1 MPAAAAARK
10 NESFSDQ
17 KYNLKLELVTKNCS
31 ISSGE
36 LRQMEEDLD
45 ALAKLTEKMPVS
57 DLLVTI
63 AWFEHS
69 QEYHVKT
76 SLITPGK
83 TLFTGEHDSVAH
95 PAYQKCVRKLVQKLK
110 AYKNRME
117 TQDNRRSR
125 LAEGTV
131 QEVTPDVVPELAT
144 LEKAIHARD
153 YLAFRQEMAGFDG
166 SLRDRVGR
174 WVQRYPDLDRAI
186 GETLPVADIMEEV
199 YLTAYDQFL
208 ERPTEM
214 RLGDWLEGLV
224 DPGIRNLLRHPDEE
238 AEEISFARTLREME
252 TSEVHTGPGGKNP
265 DADDPTNAEPGHRHV
280 GGTDVAPL
288 PEAAAKPR

>member
-1 MPAAAAARK
+1 MPAAAARK
-10 NESFSDQ
+10 NEPFSDQ
-17 KYNLKLELVTKNCS
+17 QYNLKLELVTKNCS
-31 ISSGE
+31 FGAGE
-36 LRQMEEDLD
+36 LRQFEEDLD

-125 LAEGTV
+125 LAEGSV
-131 QEVTPDVVPELAT
+131 QEVTPDVAPDLAT

-186 GETLPVADIMEEV
+186 GENLPVADIMEEV
-199 YLTAYDQFL
+199 YLSAYDQFL

-252 TSEVHTGPGGKNP
+252 ASEVHTGPGGRDP

>member
-1 MPAAAAARK
+1 MPAAAARE
-10 NESFSDQ
+10 NEPFSDQ

-31 ISSGE
+31 FGPGE
-36 LRQMEEDLD
+36 LEQMEEDLD

-57 DLLVTI
+57 DLQVTI

-117 TQDNRRSR
+117 TQDNRRAR
-125 LAEGTV
+125 LAEGSV
-131 QEVTPDVVPELAT
+131 QEVTPDVPPELDA
-144 LEKAIHARD
+144 LERAIHARD

-174 WVQRYPDLDRAI
+174 WVQRYPDLNREV
-186 GETLPVADIMEEV
+186 GENLPVADIMEEV
-199 YLTAYDQFL
+199 YLSAYDQFL
-208 ERPTEM
+208 ERPAEM

-224 DPGIRNLLRHPDEE
+224 DPSIRNLLRHPDEE

-252 TSEVHTGPGGKNP
+252 ASDVHTGPGGQNP
-265 DADDPTNAEPGHRHV
+265 DADDPTNAEPGHRHI
-280 GGTDVAPL
+280 GGKNVAPV
-288 PEAAAKPR
+288 PDAPAKPR